1 MFTPWSRKLNLLFC
15 AGCLLAF
22 QLSAEPLQLPDIGA
36 AGGGTISPIQERE
49 LGESFLRSLRQQ
61 VEIIGDPELQ
71 DYLQSL
77 GLRLTASADPQPF
90 EFYFF
95 LINDDAINAFA
106 VPGGFIGVHSGLFT
120 AAQTESELAGV
131 LAHETAHITQRH
143 MARSY
148 EEAGKLSLPT
158 AAALLGAVLLG
169 TQNTEAGLAAMM
181 AVQAGSA
188 QYQIDFTR
196 ANEKEADRIG
206 MQILADSGIAPEG
219 MPDFFRR
226 LLQSSRYAGGRP
238 PEFLSTHPVTTNRIA
253 EAEQRVAGYS
263 EKGVRDRVAFQLAK
277 ARLRVITAE
286 NKNRLV
292 EEFETEPMKAGTKDG
307 KQVRR
312 YGQALAFAAA
322 GETQRA
328 RSLLQELVRMDPD
341 RIAYQSALGRLE
353 LSDGKIA
360 KALKIFSDT
369 LKLYPRNR
377 TLTLDYSR
385 ALIHAGKASE
395 AVTILDQ
402 LAKSQ
407 KTPDPATYAL
417 LAKAA
422 NKAADP
428 AESHRAMAEY
438 YFLNG
443 HAKAAIEQLTLAL
456 RTKDLNFYE
465 TSRLEARLQEMRQ
478 QVGKEQ
484 RH

>member
-1 MFTPWSRKLNLLFC
+1 MFTSRLRNLSFLFS
-15 AGCLLAF
+15 ASCLLAF
-22 QLSAEPLQLPDIGA
+22 QLAAEPVQLPDIGA
-36 AGGGTISPIQERE
+36 AGGGTISPRQERA
-49 LGESFLRSLRQQ
+49 LGEAFLRSLRQQ
-61 VEIIGDPELQ
+61 VEIIEDPELQ

-106 VPGGFIGVHSGLFT
+106 APGGFIGVHSGLFT

-148 EEAGKLSLPT
+148 EAAGKLSLPT
-158 AAALLGAVLLG
+158 AVALLGAVLLG

-196 ANEKEADRIG
+196 ANEQEADRIG
-206 MQILADSGIAPEG
+206 MQILVDSGIAPEG

-253 EAEQRVAGYS
+253 EAEQRAAGYGA
-263 EKGVRDRVAFQLAK
+263 KGVRDRVEFQLAK
-277 ARLRVITAE
+277 ARLRVITTD
-286 NKNRLV
+286 NKRRLI
-292 EEFETEPMKAGTKDG
+292 EEFKVEPIQAGSQNG
-307 KQVRR
+307 AQVQH
-312 YGQALAFAAA
+312 YGQALALAAT
-322 GETQRA
+322 GETQQA
-328 RSLLQELVRMDPD
+328 RNILQNLVRKDPD

-353 LSDGKIA
+353 LRDGNTA

-369 LKLYPRNR
+369 LKSYPRNR

-385 ALIHAGKASE
+385 ALINAGRASE
-395 AVTILDQ
+395 AVTKLNQ
-402 LAKSQ
+402 LAQSQ
-407 KTPDPATYAL
+407 KTPDSATYAL

-422 NKAADP
+422 DKAAEP

-438 YFLNG
+438 YYLNG
-443 HAKAAIEQLTLAL
+443 QTKAAIEQLTLAL
-456 RTKDLNFYE
+456 RTKDLNFYK
-465 TSRLEARLQEMRQ
+465 TSRLEARLQELRQ
-478 QVGKEQ
+478 QVAEEQ
-484 RH
+484 HH